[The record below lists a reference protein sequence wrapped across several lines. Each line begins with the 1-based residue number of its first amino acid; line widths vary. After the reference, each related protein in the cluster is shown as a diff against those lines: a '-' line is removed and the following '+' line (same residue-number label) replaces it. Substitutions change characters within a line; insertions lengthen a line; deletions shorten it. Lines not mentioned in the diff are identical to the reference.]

1 MASQRP
7 WGCSMPA
14 TPQVQK
20 LDSPLRSNLLPIQ
33 EAQLTHRGRWGWRRG
48 EGGGQVH
55 MWEQKQAKHK
65 LLSWFKRKF
74 RAPGRLENP
83 PRGQYST
90 QMWSQN
96 SFVVLKHGEWFK
108 QHSISSRLSST
119 AVCTKSTPYP
129 VAREDNK
136 PGPVKDSKAKT
147 SGCTCQ

>member
-1 MASQRP
+1 MRMQHASN
-7 WGCSMPA
+7 
-14 TPQVQK
+14 TPGTEAGQ
-20 LDSPLRSNLLPIQ
+20 PLEVKSFTYSGSTVDTQGEVGL
-33 EAQLTHRGRWGWRRG
+33 EKGGGWRG
-48 EGGGQVH
+48 GGGQVH

-90 QMWSQN
+90 QMWSQY

-129 VAREDNK
+129 VAREDTK